1 VAGNPRIPQ
10 PHLRPRADTLTG
22 YLRNISIAILCS
34 LPCLHAASGNDSASL
49 NRLSKAEERA
59 GWQLLF
65 DGKTTDGWR
74 NFHQKTLSNRWQ
86 VDDGAL
92 VRTGDGAGDI
102 VTDGQFENFELTLEY
117 KISPGGNSGL
127 MFHVT
132 EQENAPW
139 KTGPEIQILDNENGH
154 DPQLAGWLYG
164 LYQPTKPKWV
174 HREEQ
179 ASHLPTPTI
188 PDSTRPAGE
197 WNHIYV
203 RVGPEQGELLL
214 NGVRY
219 YRFAK
224 GSPDWNKRVA
234 ASKVAAYP
242 RFGNAPRGHIALQDH
257 GDRVAFRNIK
267 IRPFRNESDIHNPI
281 DGSIAVERV
290 PAFSQLTFEDSDGE
304 AAGGKVRN
312 IRPIALCADTRGNL
326 FVATQEGTV
335 HRFKNTPDAKI
346 ARLVL
351 DLRGIV
357 SDRTKANEQGLLGL
371 ALHPNFPN
379 NGRFFVCY
387 TSNDNKPC
395 RTIISQFEYPPN
407 EEADRIDPSSEKVL
421 LTISQPFSNHNGGS
435 LAFGPDGYL
444 YVGLGD
450 GGSQLDP
457 LGNGQNLG
465 TLLGSILRL
474 DVDHPSGKKPY
485 AIPADNPF
493 ANTPGAR
500 GEIFAYGLR
509 NVWQISFDRDTGQ
522 LWAADVGQDQWEEI
536 DVIRSGGNYGW
547 NHREGFAAFGNA
559 TGGEKATFVD
569 PVWQYDHR
577 LGRSITG
584 GFVYRGS
591 NIPELWGHYLYA
603 DYVSGRMWAL
613 KYNETTGMAAKNMGI
628 ADGGLP
634 VLAFGQDDAGEAY
647 YMVEGNGG
655 NTIFRLTPKTQK

>member
-1 VAGNPRIPQ
+1 MAGNPQIPQ
-10 PHLRPRADTLTG
+10 PHLRPRADALTG
-22 YLRNISIAILCS
+22 YLRNISITILCS
-34 LPCLHAASGNDSASL
+34 LPCLHAASGSDSVSL
-49 NRLSKAEERA
+49 NRLSKAEKRA

-65 DGKTTDGWR
+65 DGSTTDGWR
-74 NFHQKTLSNRWQ
+74 NFRQKSLSDRWR
-86 VDDGAL
+86 VEDGTL
-92 VRTGDGAGDI
+92 VRAHDGAGDI
-102 VTDGQFENFELTLEY
+102 ITDDQFENFELTLEY

-132 EQENAPW
+132 EQESAPW
-139 KTGPEIQILDNENGH
+139 MTGPEIQILDNEHGQ
-154 DPQLAGWLYG
+154 DPQLTGWLYG
-164 LYQPTKPKWV
+164 LYQPKKPKWV
-174 HREEQ
+174 LLEEQ
-179 ASHLPTPTI
+179 ASRLLTPTI
-188 PDSTRPAGE
+188 PDSSRPAGE
-197 WNHIYV
+197 WNRIYL
-203 RVGPEQGELLL
+203 RIGPEQGELLL
-214 NGVRY
+214 NGLRY
-219 YRFAK
+219 YSFKK

-234 ASKVAAYP
+234 ESKFAAYP
-242 RFGNAPRGHIALQDH
+242 HFGNARRGHIALQDH

-267 IRPFRNESDIHNPI
+267 IRPFRDEADIHNPI
-281 DGSIAVERV
+281 DGRIDVDRI
-290 PAFSQLTFEDSDGE
+290 PAFSQLEFEDLDGE
-304 AAGGKVRN
+304 TAEGKVQN
-312 IRPIALCADTRGNL
+312 VRPIALCGDTLGNL
-326 FVATQEGTV
+326 FVATQGGTV
-335 HRFKNTPDAKI
+335 HRFKNTPDATT

-351 DLRGIV
+351 DLRTIV
-357 SDRTKANEQGLLGL
+357 SDRKKANEQGLLGL
-371 ALHPNFPN
+371 ALHPDFAK

-387 TSNDNKPC
+387 TSTDDEPC
-395 RTIISQFEYPPN
+395 RTIVSQFEFPPN
-407 EEADRIDPSSEKVL
+407 GQAHRIDPSSQKVL

-450 GGSQLDP
+450 GGSQRDP
-457 LGNGQNLG
+457 LGNAQNLG

-474 DVDHPSGKKPY
+474 DVDHSSSEKPY

-493 ANTPGAR
+493 VNTPGAR

-559 TGGEKATFVD
+559 TASENANFLD
-569 PVWQYDHR
+569 PVWQYDRR

-591 NIPELWGHYLYA
+591 NIPELFGYYLYA
-603 DYVSGRMWAL
+603 DYVLGRMWAL
-613 KYNETTGMAAKNMGI
+613 KYDAKTGLVIKNMGI

-647 YMVEGNGG
+647 YMMEGTGG
-655 NTIFRLTPKTQK
+655 GTIFRLTPKK